1 MCGRNEGPTDEIQ
14 GKIEKSIKKSRK
26 NFGDSKIS
34 IIFAAVLR
42 HVLNALPDGCKD
54 FASLA
59 QLARA
64 RDL

>member
-42 HVLNALPDGCKD
+42 HVLKLRRLTA
-54 FASLA
+54 
-59 QLARA
+59 ARIC
-64 RDL
+64 LFSSVGQST